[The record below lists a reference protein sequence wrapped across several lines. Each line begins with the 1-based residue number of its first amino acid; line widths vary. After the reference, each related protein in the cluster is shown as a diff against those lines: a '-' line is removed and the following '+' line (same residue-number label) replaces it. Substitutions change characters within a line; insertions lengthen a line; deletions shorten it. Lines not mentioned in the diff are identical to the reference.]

1 MPHTLLR
8 TNNTIKETGMAAKN
22 TSHNSLS
29 SAQNRTINTSSATVH
44 TPIMDSEVT
53 TSVRY
58 GTRTGFPSHASCG
71 EIKKSTVTGQETF
84 FPRELVCERIEL
96 IKKQKDDVSLDEL
109 SDHFSSESKKK
120 ATLVIDT
127 AFGKKV
133 FYLSDIRSI
142 LLEDNE
148 GNKKDITD
156 EVIGGTK

>member
-1 MPHTLLR
+1 MEQELISKKELLEKYA
-8 TNNTIKETGMAAKN
+8 I
-22 TSHNSLS
+22 S
-29 SAQNRTINTSSATVH
+29 
-44 TPIMDSEVT
+44 
-53 TSVRY
+53 Y
-58 GTRTGFPSHASCG
+58 GALYRWKRKGLIPEDWF
-71 EIKKSTVTGQETF
+71 IKKSTVTGQETF
-84 FPRELVCERIEL
+84 FPRKLVCERIEL

-133 FYLSDIRSI
+133 FYLNDIKSI
-142 LLEDNE
+142 HLEDNE